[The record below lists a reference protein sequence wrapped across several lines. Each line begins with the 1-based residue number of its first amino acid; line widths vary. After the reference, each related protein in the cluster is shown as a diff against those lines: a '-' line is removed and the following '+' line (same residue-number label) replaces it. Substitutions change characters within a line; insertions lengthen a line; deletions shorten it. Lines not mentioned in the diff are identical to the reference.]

1 MVSSLL
7 SVAAGGPCQR
17 SRGHSETP
25 ASPFESRISPVPA
38 RCGSAVGA
46 DGGDGR
52 GVRGP
57 RRPTRGSIPAGPSI
71 EDGIGAGSGGEQT
84 VDFGD
89 ACEAARLLRCPHG
102 GPVAVSTPR
111 SAADDAFHLR
121 DPQFA
126 LCRGD
131 PGAVLPLAGLIG
143 AAASRRRPQRVAA
156 GGPV

>member
-7 SVAAGGPCQR
+7 SVAAGVTCQR

-25 ASPFESRISPVPA
+25 PSPFESPISPVPT

-46 DGGDGR
+46 DSGDAR

-57 RRPTRGSIPAGPSI
+57 RRPTRGSIPAGQSI
-71 EDGIGAGSGGEQT
+71 DDGIGAGSGGERT
-84 VDFGD
+84 VNFGD

-102 GPVAVSTPR
+102 GAPCRLCPEER
-111 SAADDAFHLR
+111 SRDALYLR

-126 LCRGD
+126 LCWGD
-131 PGAVLPLAGLIG
+131 PGAVLPPAGLIG